1 MKSVIS
7 EMLQYDIT
15 VDKIDEIN
23 KTVDNN
29 SLLGMKLSDI
39 NVVYSGFRNFI
50 KDNYITSE
58 EILDLLCRKVQES
71 ESLKTV

>member
-39 NVVYSGFRNFI
+39 NVV
-50 KDNYITSE
+50 
-58 EILDLLCRKVQES
+58 
-71 ESLKTV
+71 

>member
-50 KDNYITSE
+50 KDNYIRGDT
-58 EILDLLCRKVQES
+58 
-71 ESLKTV
+71 

>member
-1 MKSVIS
+1 
-7 EMLQYDIT
+7 
-15 VDKIDEIN
+15 
-23 KTVDNN
+23 
-29 SLLGMKLSDI
+29 MKLSDI